1 MVGLAGLHPAAG
13 QRPAAEAGF
22 LSALDQ
28 QQSAGAIVHDRA
40 DTADGFFTFGHQ
52 FSMYT
57 RLAYVS
63 LSDSQHGLACGR
75 NRSGKPGQPVTFS
88 SIGWWF
94 PMNLKKIVGFL
105 VVIFVLFWII
115 SQPSNASGSVNG
127 LMGNLREAGNSMA
140 TFISNV
146 L

>member
-1 MVGLAGLHPAAG
+1 LLAVETGPA
-13 QRPAAEAGF
+13 
-22 LSALDQ
+22 S
-28 QQSAGAIVHDRA
+28 
-40 DTADGFFTFGHQ
+40 
-52 FSMYT
+52 
-57 RLAYVS
+57 LA
-63 LSDSQHGLACGR
+63 R
-75 NRSGKPGQPVTFS
+75 PVTFG